1 MCHVVVACENMNI
14 EKFPGDIMGP
24 EYHEF
29 RIAKEPLEIS
39 GAEITLTDRPGL
51 GVDVDWALVEQN
63 PVT

>member
-29 RIAKEPLEIS
+29 RIVKEPLDIS

-51 GVDVDWALVEQN
+51 GVEVDWALVEKN